1 MRGFFTSGKIKD
13 LHRSIRE
20 QAGGNAE
27 SSYFINDYLKSFA
40 EMGEVPD
47 SSIQGGGFGGQT
59 ILKNALMKTLGE
71 TPTPAIIW
79 LVTDNQPSVGD
90 DTASDRDIEEFYKE
104 LQSQRVRRIYF
115 FPLRLPFS
123 GPLYKAN
130 GEDQLAANYSGPR
143 GLLVYALL
151 IDEKARGEFDRAI
164 NSFQQRLG
172 QTLGNNEFRS
182 FLIKPLEQDTITA
195 KLLPGEKFR
204 VEGNRIV
211 GGDFEEGQ
219 QIHGDFKLELTSQ
232 LGQIEIS
239 KADIDVKEGTFTTG
253 DFVESELR
261 PSINPKTV
269 DNFRPGPQNK
279 KEFTVTLDFKSLH
292 TRGGLSSWWHS
303 MSTKR
308 GFLDGEVRIS
318 IHVPPQN
325 ITVVP
330 EAASSFSTTKDI
342 YINSDPEVQKRIYKL
357 DDLVQKMVPQQTI
370 NVQPRIGD
378 NTDGRIPVHLSVKFA
393 PSMRWLWLILL
404 PLLLLAGLALW
415 WKRRPLYRLTW
426 DNGQFRACP
435 DFRLGLLSGRS
446 IEIDNRAAATIKK
459 GLSGVRVRAH
469 RDYMID
475 DAQSRLINPGGSDFN
490 VSRRNDG
497 AGVNFHFSKANAFSS
512 QPKSAGGDIFG
523 ATQYGGGGTDSGGG
537 GGGLFAPQKPVR
549 KPTTGTKYGATSSTA
564 SPGGDDDFDLDSL
577 LK

>member
-40 EMGEVPD
+40 EMADVPD
-47 SSIQGGGFGGQT
+47 STLPSGFGGQT
-59 ILKNALMKTLGE
+59 ILKNALTKTLGE
-71 TPTPAIIW
+71 TPAPSIIW
-79 LVTDNQPSVGD
+79 LVTDNQPSVGN
-90 DTASDRDIEEFYKE
+90 DTASDRDIEEFYQA
-104 LQSQRVRRIYF
+104 LQSNRVRRIYF

-130 GEDQLAANYSGPR
+130 GEDQLLKDYNGPR

-151 IDEKARGEFDRAI
+151 IDEKAQGEFDRAI

-172 QTLGNNEFRS
+172 QTLGSNEFRS

-195 KLLPGEKFR
+195 RLLPGEKFK
-204 VEGNRIV
+204 VEGNRVV

-219 QIHGDFKLELTSQ
+219 PIHGDFKLELTSQ

-269 DNFRPGPQNK
+269 DNFKSGPQNK

-308 GFLDGEVRIS
+308 GFLDGEVQIS

-325 ITVVP
+325 FTVVP
-330 EAASSFSTTKDI
+330 EAASAFSTTKDI
-342 YINSDPEVQKRIYKL
+342 YINTDPEVQKRIYKL
-357 DDLVQKMVPQQTI
+357 DELVHKMVPRQTI
-370 NVQPRIGD
+370 NVQPRVGD
-378 NTDGRIPVHLSVKFA
+378 NPDGRIPVRLSVKFA
-393 PSMRWLWLILL
+393 PSLRWLWLLLL
-404 PLLLLAGLALW
+404 PLLLLVGLAVW

-426 DNGQFRACP
+426 DNGQYRACP
-435 DFRLGLLSGRS
+435 DFRLGLLSKRS

-459 GLSGVRVRAH
+459 SLSGVKVNAN
-469 RDYMID
+469 RDYTVD
-475 DAQSRLINPGGSDFN
+475 DAASRLLNPGGTDFN

-497 AGVNFHFSKANAFSS
+497 AGISFRFSKANALNS
-512 QPKSAGGDIFG
+512 QSKSPQGDIFG
-523 ATQYGGGGTDSGGG
+523 GTRYGDSDSDTAVGGSLVTS
-537 GGGLFAPQKPVR
+537 LKPIR
-549 KPTTGTKYGATSSTA
+549 KPTTGIKSGVTSSTA
-564 SPGGDDDFDLDSL
+564 SPDGDDDLDLDSL